1 MSDPSPKTLALA
13 ASLDMTAAS
22 ALALDLTGVR
32 GQPLILDASAVRRL
46 GGQCVQLLLAARMA
60 WSMDGVSFEIADPSP
75 EFAEALALMG
85 CPDLIP
91 AAPAQEPAL

>member
-1 MSDPSPKTLALA
+1 MTTTSPQTLALA

-22 ALALDLTGVR
+22 SLAQDFIGAR

-60 WSMDGVSFEIADPSP
+60 WSMDGVNFDLADASP
-75 EFAEALALMG
+75 EFTEALALMG

-91 AAPAQEPAL
+91 AAPLQDPSA